1 MRAMATGLSM
11 PAATVRRAAPY
22 LASLAGLLC
31 LAGAAHAQAMREPK
45 ASSIEVVVGSQAGAT
60 PDVFMRKLAKALA
73 DEKLVTLPMVVTP
86 RPGGAWTTASNYVI
100 GKKGEENVLFSI
112 VPTVFTTPITQ
123 GRPNVYDQLT
133 PLAMLMRIELLVL
146 VRPESPWKTLKDL
159 VEAGRKAERSVK
171 IAGANVGSTDHI
183 VTSLIE
189 KAGGIKINFI
199 PFDGGGGAI
208 TSAFLGGTVDAIV
221 ASVDESESLMKG
233 NKARALGILSAERRT
248 SPAMFKDIPTARETG
263 ADVQWGQYYGVAA
276 PPGLD
281 PAVQAWWVDKL
292 TRLNATKTWQNVLA
306 EAAQK
311 EDFSAGAA
319 AKANMQTAYERF
331 KGVLTDVGLSKQK

>member
-1 MRAMATGLSM
+1 MTVGLTRAGVA
-11 PAATVRRAAPY
+11 
-22 LASLAGLLC
+22 LASGIVVVM
-31 LAGAAHAQAMREPK
+31 AGAVVADAQTMREPK

-60 PDVFMRKLAKALA
+60 PDIFMRRVAKTLA
-73 DEKLVTLPMVVTP
+73 DEKLVTIPMVVTP
-86 RPGGAWTTASNYVI
+86 RPGGAWTSASNYVL
-100 GKKGEENVLFSI
+100 GKKGDEGVLFSI

-123 GRPNVYDQLT
+123 GRPNVFDQLT

-146 VRPESPWKTLKDL
+146 VRPDSPWKTLKDL
-159 VEAGRKAERSVK
+159 VDAGKKAERSVK

-208 TSAFLGGTVDAIV
+208 NTAFLGGVVDAIV
-221 ASVDESESLMKG
+221 ASVDEAESLIRG
-233 NKARALGILSAERRT
+233 GKARALGILSDARRMT
-248 SPAMFKDIPTARETG
+248 PALFKDIPTAKETG
-263 ADVQWGQYYGVAA
+263 VDVQWGQYYGIAA

-281 PAVQAWWVDKL
+281 GSVQAWWVDKL
-292 TRLNATKTWQNVLA
+292 TKMNAS
-306 EAAQK
+306 AAWKKVIEDSSQK
-311 EDFSAGAA
+311 EDFSSGDK
-319 AKANMQTAYERF
+319 AKANMAAAYERF

>member
-1 MRAMATGLSM
+1 MTHCRTLA
-11 PAATVRRAAPY
+11 RAA
-22 LASLAGLLC
+22 LAVASMLPF
-31 LAGAAHAQAMREPK
+31 AAFAQTMREPK

-60 PDVFMRKLAKALA
+60 PDIFMRKIAKVLA
-73 DEKLVTLPMVVTP
+73 DEKFVTLPMVVTP
-86 RPGGAWTTASNYVI
+86 RPGGAWTSASNYVL

-123 GRPNVYDQLT
+123 GRPNVFDQLT

-146 VRPESPWKTLKDL
+146 VRPDSPWKTLKDL
-159 VEAGRKAERSVK
+159 VEAGKKAERSVK

-208 TSAFLGGTVDAIV
+208 NTAFLGGVVDAIV
-221 ASVDESESLMKG
+221 ASVDEAEQLIRG
-233 NKARALGILSAERRT
+233 GKARALAILSQTRRT
-248 SPAMFKDIPTARETG
+248 DPPLFKDIATAKETG
-263 ADVQWGQYYGVAA
+263 IDVQWGQYYGIAA
-276 PPGLD
+276 PPSLD
-281 PAVQAWWVDKL
+281 PAVQAWWLDKL
-292 TRLNATKTWQNVLA
+292 TKMNASPAWQKILS

-311 EDFSAGAA
+311 EDFSTGDK
-319 AKANMQTAYERF
+319 AKANMAATYERF
-331 KGVLTDVGLSKQK
+331 KAVLTDVGLSKQK

>member
-1 MRAMATGLSM
+1 MTFCKTIAGTALAVLPML
-11 PAATVRRAAPY
+11 PFAA
-22 LASLAGLLC
+22 S
-31 LAGAAHAQAMREPK
+31 AQTMREPK

-60 PDVFMRKLAKALA
+60 PDIFMRKIAKVLA
-73 DEKLVTLPMVVTP
+73 DEKLVSLPMVVTP
-86 RPGGAWTTASNYVI
+86 RPGGAWTSASNYVLA
-100 GKKGEENVLFSI
+100 KKGEENVLFSI

-123 GRPNVYDQLT
+123 GRPNVFDQLT

-146 VRPESPWKTLKDL
+146 VRPDSPWKTLKDL
-159 VEAGRKAERSVK
+159 VEAGKKAERGVK

-208 TSAFLGGTVDAIV
+208 NTAFLGGVVDAIV
-221 ASVDESESLMKG
+221 ASVDEAEQLIRG
-233 NKARALGILSAERRT
+233 GKARALGILSETRRT
-248 SPAMFKDIPTARETG
+248 DPPLFKDIPTAKETG
-263 ADVQWGQYYGVAA
+263 VDVQWGQYYGIAA

-281 PAVQAWWVDKL
+281 PAVQAWWLDKL
-292 TRLNATKTWQNVLA
+292 TRMNASAAWRKILS

-311 EDFSAGAA
+311 EDFSVGDK
-319 AKANMQTAYERF
+319 AKANMAATYERF
-331 KGVLTDVGLSKQK
+331 KAVLTDVGLSKQK

>member
-1 MRAMATGLSM
+1 MTHCRTLA
-11 PAATVRRAAPY
+11 RAA
-22 LASLAGLLC
+22 LAVASMLPF
-31 LAGAAHAQAMREPK
+31 AAFAQTMREPK

-60 PDVFMRKLAKALA
+60 PDIFMRKIAKVLA
-73 DEKLVTLPMVVTP
+73 DEKFVTLPMVVTP
-86 RPGGAWTTASNYVI
+86 RPGGAWTSASNYVL

-123 GRPNVYDQLT
+123 GRPNVFDQLT

-146 VRPESPWKTLKDL
+146 VRPDSPWKTLKDL
-159 VEAGRKAERSVK
+159 VEAGKKAERSVK

-208 TSAFLGGTVDAIV
+208 NTAFLGGVVDAIV
-221 ASVDESESLMKG
+221 ASVDEAESLIRG
-233 NKARALGILSAERRT
+233 GKARALGILSQTRRT
-248 SPAMFKDIPTARETG
+248 DPPLFKDIPTAKETG
-263 ADVQWGQYYGVAA
+263 VDVQWGQYYGIAA
-276 PPGLD
+276 PPSLD
-281 PAVQAWWVDKL
+281 PAVQAWWLDKL
-292 TRLNATKTWQNVLA
+292 TKMNASPAWQKILS

-311 EDFSAGAA
+311 EDFSTGDK
-319 AKANMQTAYERF
+319 AKANMAATYERF
-331 KGVLTDVGLSKQK
+331 KAVLTDVGLSKQK

>member
-1 MRAMATGLSM
+1 MTLATMLAWPGRIGALVLALGL
-11 PAATVRRAAPY
+11 PFAAD
-22 LASLAGLLC
+22 
-31 LAGAAHAQAMREPK
+31 AQTMREPK

-60 PDVFMRKLAKALA
+60 PDIFMRKIAKVLA

-112 VPTVFTTPITQ
+112 VPTVFTTPISQ
-123 GRPNVYDQLT
+123 GRTNVFDQLT

-159 VEAGRKAERSVK
+159 VEAGKKAERSVK

-189 KAGGIKINFI
+189 KAGGIKINFV

-208 TSAFLGGTVDAIV
+208 NTAFLGGVVDAIV
-221 ASVDESESLMKG
+221 ASVDESESLIRG
-233 NKARALGILSAERRT
+233 GKARALGILSDARRT
-248 SPAMFKDIPTARETG
+248 SPELFKDIATAKETG
-263 ADVQWGQYYGVAA
+263 VDVQWGQYYGIAA

-281 PAVQAWWVDKL
+281 PAVQAWWIDKL
-292 TRLNATKTWQNVLA
+292 TKMNASAAWKKTLD

-311 EDFSAGAA
+311 EDFSAGDKAKENMAA
-319 AKANMQTAYERF
+319 AYQRF
-331 KGVLTDVGLSKQK
+331 KQVLADVGLSKQK

>member
-1 MRAMATGLSM
+1 MTHCRTLA
-11 PAATVRRAAPY
+11 RAA
-22 LASLAGLLC
+22 LAVASMLPF
-31 LAGAAHAQAMREPK
+31 AAFAQTMREPK

-60 PDVFMRKLAKALA
+60 PDIFMRKISKVLA
-73 DEKLVTLPMVVTP
+73 DEKFVTLPMVVTP
-86 RPGGAWTTASNYVI
+86 RPGGAWTSASNYVL

-123 GRPNVYDQLT
+123 GRPNVFDQLT

-146 VRPESPWKTLKDL
+146 VRPDSPWKTLKDL
-159 VEAGRKAERSVK
+159 VEAGKKAERSVK

-208 TSAFLGGTVDAIV
+208 NTAFLGGVVDAIV
-221 ASVDESESLMKG
+221 ASVDEAESLIRG
-233 NKARALGILSAERRT
+233 GKARALGILSQTRRT
-248 SPAMFKDIPTARETG
+248 DPPLFKDIPTAKETG
-263 ADVQWGQYYGVAA
+263 VDVQWGQYYGIAA
-276 PPGLD
+276 PPSLD
-281 PAVQAWWVDKL
+281 PAVQAWWLDKL
-292 TRLNATKTWQNVLA
+292 TKMNASPAWQKILS

-311 EDFSAGAA
+311 EDFSTGDK
-319 AKANMQTAYERF
+319 AKANMAATYERF
-331 KGVLTDVGLSKQK
+331 KAVLTDVGLSKQK